1 MADRVLFIS
10 WRDAIP
16 GREERGL
23 EVFNEAIG
31 LYGRLQQDG
40 RIEKFDVVLLSP
52 NDGLNGYIQLHGT
65 AEQLAAVREDDEYRR
80 ILVDATLIT
89 AGMSVVEGSTNE
101 GIARE
106 MGLYQEAISKVPQT
120 ALPSGGWTAP
130 RAASGALRLSAR
142 GRPHVRTLSGRSKGY
157 DHGRTARPRGRC
169 LAHPIA
175 HHARVGGDHA
185 ARTAHRPWLLA
196 GRLVRPDRARRAGV
210 GAPLGAE
217 GRGSAAARLLMRA
230 GPLRAL

>member
-120 ALPSGGWTAP
+120 A
-130 RAASGALRLSAR
+130 
-142 GRPHVRTLSGRSKGY
+142 
-157 DHGRTARPRGRC
+157 
-169 LAHPIA
+169 
-175 HHARVGGDHA
+175 
-185 ARTAHRPWLLA
+185 
-196 GRLVRPDRARRAGV
+196 
-210 GAPLGAE
+210 
-217 GRGSAAARLLMRA
+217 
-230 GPLRAL
+230 